1 VPEHFLLTRFNI
13 RITDDDSAARH
24 LDPAW
29 LRPRLE
35 LFESTCIPSVD
46 AARHPGLRWLVA
58 SDAATPDEVAER
70 LQHLAPGRF
79 EVVATNGVVGPTTWA
94 PMVRER
100 ARSEQILTTRLD
112 SDDAIGERTLRAV
125 HDRSV
130 DVTTRSGAVPRVL
143 SCPFG
148 HQVDGS
154 RCYRRIYL
162 QNPFI
167 SLLERAET
175 CRTVFSF
182 QHHDLRGRR
191 VTYLPVRDAWFQFL
205 HGDNLANEVRGI
217 RTRGDHARRSLRRA
231 GVELDEPESGDDWAA
246 EFLRTTARYL
256 GQGVRAVPR
265 LTRLLRR

>member
-1 VPEHFLLTRFNI
+1 MTRFNI
-13 RITDDDSAARH
+13 RVTDDDSAARH

-29 LRPRLE
+29 LLSRLE

-46 AARHPGLRWLVA
+46 AARHPRLRWLVA
-58 SDAATPDEVAER
+58 SDTDTPPDVAER
-70 LQHLAPGRF
+70 LQQLARGRF

-94 PMVRER
+94 PMVCER
-100 ARSEQILTTRLD
+100 ARSEQVLTTRLD

-125 HDRSV
+125 HDRAL
-130 DVTTRSGAVPRVL
+130 TITERSGAAPRVL

-175 CRTVFSF
+175 CRTVLSF
-182 QHHDLRGRR
+182 QHHDLRGRK

-205 HGDNLANEVRGI
+205 NGDNLANEVRGI
-217 RTRGDHARRSLRRA
+217 RTRGDHARRALRRA
-231 GVELDEPESGDDWAA
+231 GVDLDEPESGDDWAA
-246 EFLRTTARYL
+246 EFLRTTADQV